1 MRKAIGY
8 AAEYK
13 KELWLALLLILLSV
27 IAGVMPYFVA
37 NKMIVGFLDGAS
49 SGTGGIFLAC
59 AAIAALLIL
68 KSMLNAV
75 GITLSHKAAYGTLYE
90 MRKKFGD
97 KIATMPLGDV
107 TANGSGFYKKK
118 IIDDIGSLEVAIA
131 HIFVEGIPNLL
142 IPAIVLFIIFIN
154 DWRMGILSLGSLPIS
169 FFAMRSMMSN
179 GMKKM
184 PGYYGAQSKLNNTI
198 IDYIAG
204 MDVVK
209 IFGQTKASYKKY
221 AADVENYREYAYDW
235 TASSWLPM
243 SVIGVVLPCTVV
255 LTLPVGLLLYST
267 GSLSLH
273 TFIFTLLLDLSLG
286 MPLHKAYMFVPTI
299 PNLNYAVEA
308 LEKSFES
315 PGVQTGEDQTI
326 PDHAEV
332 VFDKVSFSYENE
344 DVLKQVSFQAKPGT
358 LTALV
363 GPSGGGKSTIARLL
377 VHFWDVRDGSIMI
390 GGKDIREYTADALAD
405 AISFVSQDS
414 FLFDGTILEN
424 IRIGKP
430 DASEEEVY
438 VAAKAAA
445 CHDFIKELPAG
456 YDTQVGLDGGKLS
469 GGEKQRITIARAILK
484 DVPIIVLD
492 EATAYIDTENEDLI
506 QSAIHHLLAGKTVIM
521 IAHRLH
527 NVVDADQI
535 IVVDKGELIAQGTHE
550 DLFAK
555 CQLYQKLWKANTE
568 VKDWQMEV

>member
-37 NKMIVGFLDGAS
+37 NKMIIGFLEGAS

-59 AAIAALLIL
+59 ASIAALLIL

-90 MRKKFGD
+90 MRKKFSD

-142 IPAIVLFIIFIN
+142 IPAIVLLIIFIN

-184 PGYYGAQSKLNNTI
+184 PGYYEAQSRLNNTI

-243 SVIGVVLPCTVV
+243 SVIGVALPCTVI

-405 AISFVSQDS
+405 AISFVSQDN

-438 VAAKAAA
+438 AAAKAAA
-445 CHDFIKELPAG
+445 CHDFIKELPVG

-484 DVPIIVLD
+484 DAPIIVLD

-527 NVVDADQI
+527 NIVDADQI
-535 IVVDKGELIAQGTHE
+535 IVVDKGELIAQGIHE
-550 DLFAK
+550 DLLAE
-555 CQLYQKLWKANTE
+555 CRLYQTLWKANTE

>member
-49 SGTGGIFLAC
+49 SGTGGIFLSC

-142 IPAIVLFIIFIN
+142 IPLIVLLIIFTN
-154 DWRMGILSLGSLPIS
+154 DWRMGILSLGSVPVS
-169 FFAMRSMMSN
+169 FLAMRSMMAN

-286 MPLHKAYMFVPTI
+286 MPLHKAFMFVPTI
-299 PNLNYAVEA
+299 PNLNYAVTA
-308 LEKSFES
+308 LEQSFES
-315 PGVQTGEDQTI
+315 PGVQTGEEQTI

-332 VFDKVSFSYENE
+332 VFNKVSFSYENE
-344 DVLKQVSFQAKPGT
+344 NVLKQVSFQAKPST

-390 GGKDIREYTADALAD
+390 GGKDIREYTADALSD
-405 AISFVSQDS
+405 TISFVSQDN
-414 FLFDGTILEN
+414 FLFDGTIMEN
-424 IRIGKP
+424 IRIGNP
-430 DASEEEVY
+430 AASVEEVY
-438 VAAKAAA
+438 AAAKAAA
-445 CHDFIKELPAG
+445 CHDFIMELPAG

-484 DVPIIVLD
+484 DAPIIVLD
-492 EATAYIDTENEDLI
+492 EATAYIDTENEGLI
-506 QSAIHHLLAGKTVIM
+506 QSAIYHLLAGKTVIM

-527 NVVDADQI
+527 NVMDADQI
-535 IVVDKGELIAQGTHE
+535 IVIDKGELIAQGTHE
-550 DLFAK
+550 DLFTK
-555 CQLYQKLWKANTE
+555 CQLYQNLWKANTE